1 MSPDEALRLSLNQPA
16 DTAEVPLLDEFTV
29 TAKPLPVWPL
39 AIFAGLL
46 LLAVVK
52 E

>member
-16 DTAEVPLLDEFTV
+16 PEVPLLDEFTV